1 MADDVGKLHF
11 FADDLSAVRDRTGE
25 GTFAAMCRKR
35 SSMDWTRTGE
45 TSDRGARETMG
56 NVGDKPVLVE
66 VRRMD
71 SKAVSINNKALVTSL
86 YIVGDLVRRSV
97 SSAPLTVGRRPAST
111 AAACGLSS
119 RGDSGRRRDGD
130 GPQ

>member
-11 FADDLSAVRDRTGE
+11 FADDLPAMRDRTGE

-45 TSDRGARETMG
+45 TGDRDARETMG
-56 NVGDKPVLVE
+56 IIGDKPVLVE

-71 SKAVSINNKALVTSL
+71 FKAVSINRNALVTSL
-86 YIVGDLVRRSV
+86 YMVGDLVPRRV
-97 SSAPLTVGRRPAST
+97 SSAPAR
-111 AAACGLSS
+111 GLSS

-130 GPQ
+130 SPQ